1 MSKKSRKR
9 NKKILA
15 VLGLAAAA
23 TAASRRNKGAVSTE
37 GQPVGT
43 NRMSA
48 NTPPIGGTDHIPK
61 VKAKAIVD
69 TPSNTS
75 SNYLGKMTGHGT
87 QSGDVGQK
95 IRAAHAAAA
104 TAPKNIN
111 HPLHNPTR
119 IRTHTARKFAS
130 GGRTG
135 YSAGGAAKRG
145 VSPILM
151 KGKK

>member
-1 MSKKSRKR
+1 MSAKSRKR
-9 NKKILA
+9 NKRLLA
-15 VLGLAAAA
+15 LAGLAGAVALA
-23 TAASRRNKGAVSTE
+23 KKGAVSTA

-145 VSPILM
+145 VSPILL
-151 KGKK
+151 KGKR